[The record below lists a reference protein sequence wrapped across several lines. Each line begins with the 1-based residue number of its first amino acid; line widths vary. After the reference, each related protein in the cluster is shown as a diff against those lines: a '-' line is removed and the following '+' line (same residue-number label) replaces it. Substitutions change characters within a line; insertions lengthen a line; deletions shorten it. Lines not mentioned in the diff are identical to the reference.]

1 MDELLCNTK
10 KTDQMGFNFLDP
22 KEKYLWSKINTS
34 LFTQILETQKQK
46 KMHYVGFLVLIQF
59 KEKKSDLRKFD
70 TFSKYVKIIEKVAN
84 QKPIEKVKGKKAD

>member
-1 MDELLCNTK
+1 MDELLCNTI

-46 KMHYVGFLVLIQF
+46 KMHYVGISFSHTFQGEHIYYIFQIQD
-59 KEKKSDLRKFD
+59 SDNSDNSDNSD
-70 TFSKYVKIIEKVAN
+70 TF
-84 QKPIEKVKGKKAD
+84 